1 MNIVIPMAGL
11 GTRFPKQKYKK
22 TKPLIDILNKP
33 MIQWAIESLNIKGK
47 YHFVVRKEDS
57 EEITNLLRKIV
68 PDCEIILIEKTTS
81 GPAESVLLFE
91 KFINNDEELIVAN
104 CDQIMWWDS
113 EQFLLN
119 ARSSKYDGM
128 IVTYHADTPK
138 NSYAKLNCFGMVIE
152 IKEKEVIS
160 HVSLNGIHY
169 WKKGRFFVE
178 SANLM
183 KSAKDTAPNGEYY
196 VGPTYNYMIKQMNKI
211 VGIYHIPNFQHNPVG
226 VPEDL
231 ERFISKVLYEENQD

>member
-1 MNIVIPMAGL
+1 MAGL
-11 GTRFPKQKYKK
+11 GTRFPKEKYKK
-22 TKPLIDILNKP
+22 TKPLIDILGKP

-47 YHFVVRKEDS
+47 YHYVVRDEES
-57 EEITNLLRKIV
+57 EHICSLLKDITPN
-68 PDCEIILIEKTTS
+68 CEIILIKQTTA
-81 GPAESVLLFE
+81 GPAESVLLFD
-91 KFINNDEELIVAN
+91 KHIDNDSELIVAN

-119 ARSSKYDGM
+119 ARNPKYDGLV
-128 IVTYHADTPK
+128 VTYHSDTPK
-138 NSYAKLNCFGMVIE
+138 NSYAKLNCFGMVTQ

-169 WKKGRFFVE
+169 WKKGSYFVK

-183 KSAKDTAPNGEYY
+183 KNSLDTAPNGEYY
-196 VGPTYNYMIKQMNKI
+196 VAPSYNYMINEMKKN

-231 ERFISKVLYEENQD
+231 EKFISKVLYEENQD